1 MAALLRTQSPES
13 LQRLPKR
20 GARNNNNAMT
30 LSISGAAPRQA
41 AMSVLLALSATHLLN
56 DTIQSLIPAIYPI
69 IKDSYQLDYVQIG
82 LISLAFQIA
91 ASLLQP
97 VVGFV
102 TDRHPM
108 PYSMVAGMT
117 CSLIGL
123 VALAYAGSYGLL
135 LLAAACVGLGSSIFH
150 PEATRMARNASGG
163 KHGFAQAIFQIGG
176 QTGSAIG
183 PLLAA
188 FIIVPRGQA
197 SLTWFSGA
205 ALVAILLMIWIA
217 RSDAIPAR
225 LPRKADAGQ
234 GTSAVRPSWPVMG
247 AIAVLIVLLFSK
259 YAYTA
264 SFTSFYTFYLMAKF
278 GVSIQTSQ
286 VMLFLFLASSA
297 VGALGGGIVGDRI
310 GRRPIIWFSI
320 LGALPFTLILP
331 YADLFWTGVLTIVIN
346 LIMSSAFS
354 AILIYA
360 LELLP
365 GRVGLVGGFFYGV
378 TFGLAGIA
386 AALLGAFA
394 DQVGIETVYRFCSYL
409 PAMGLLAWFLP
420 RPRTTAEV

>member
-1 MAALLRTQSPES
+1 
-13 LQRLPKR
+13 
-20 GARNNNNAMT
+20 
-30 LSISGAAPRQA
+30 
-41 AMSVLLALSATHLLN
+41 MSVLLALSATHLLN

-69 IKDSYQLDYVQIG
+69 IKDAYRLDYVQIG
-82 LISLAFQIA
+82 LITLTFQFT

-97 VVGFV
+97 AVGFV
-102 TDRHPM
+102 TDRHPL
-108 PYSMVAGMT
+108 PHSMVAGMAF
-117 CSLIGL
+117 SLVGLIG
-123 VALAYAGSYGLL
+123 LAYAGSYALL
-135 LLAAACVGLGSSIFH
+135 LLAAGCVGLGSSIFH
-150 PEATRMARNASGG
+150 PEATRVARNASGG
-163 KHGFAQAIFQIGG
+163 RHGFAQAIFQIGG
-176 QTGSAIG
+176 QTGSAVG

-188 FIIVPRGQA
+188 FVIVPRGQT
-197 SLTWFSGA
+197 SLAWFSGA
-205 ALVAILLMIWIA
+205 AFVAILLMIWIA
-217 RSDAIPAR
+217 RSVVRVPAR
-225 LPRKADAGQ
+225 PPRQADAGST
-234 GTSAVRPSWPVMG
+234 GTDAAARPLRAVIVP
-247 AIAVLIVLLFSK
+247 IAVLIILLFSK

-264 SFTSFYTFYLMAKF
+264 SFTSFYTFYLMGKF

-297 VGALGGGIVGDRI
+297 AGALAGGIVGDRV

-346 LIMSSAFS
+346 LIMSSAFA

-365 GRVGLVGGFFYGV
+365 GRVGLVSGFFYGV

-386 AALLGAFA
+386 AALLGALA
-394 DQVGIETVYRFCSYL
+394 DQVGIETVYRMCSFL

-420 RPRTTAEV
+420 RPSTAADV

>member
-1 MAALLRTQSPES
+1 MA
-13 LQRLPKR
+13 
-20 GARNNNNAMT
+20 
-30 LSISGAAPRQA
+30 
-41 AMSVLLALSATHLLN
+41 VLVALSATHLLN

-69 IKDSYQLDYVQIG
+69 IKQSYQLDYVQIG
-82 LISLAFQIA
+82 LITLTFQIS

-97 VVGFV
+97 FVGFV
-102 TDRHPM
+102 TDRYPM
-108 PYSMVAGMT
+108 PYSMVAGMA

-123 VALAYAGSYGLL
+123 IALASAGSYPLL
-135 LLAAACVGLGSSIFH
+135 LLASACVGLGSSIFH
-150 PEATRMARNASGG
+150 PEATRLARNASGG

-188 FIIVPRGQA
+188 FVIVPRGQT
-197 SLTWFSGA
+197 SLAWFSAA

-217 RSDAIPAR
+217 RSDDRVPPRPPRNAD
-225 LPRKADAGQ
+225 RKADAGP
-234 GTSAVRPSWPVMG
+234 GTGSGSAAQPSWPVVV

-264 SFTSFYTFYLMAKF
+264 SFTSFYTFYLMGKF

-346 LIMSSAFS
+346 LIMSSAFA

-386 AALLGAFA
+386 AALLGALA
-394 DQVGIETVYRFCSYL
+394 DQVGIETVYRICSFL
-409 PAMGLLAWFLP
+409 PAMGLLTWFLP
-420 RPRTTAEV
+420 RLNTAATV

>member
-1 MAALLRTQSPES
+1 
-13 LQRLPKR
+13 
-20 GARNNNNAMT
+20 MT
-30 LSISGAAPRQA
+30 LSISGALPRQA
-41 AMSVLLALSATHLLN
+41 TLSVLIALSVTHLLN

-69 IKDSYQLDYVQIG
+69 IKQSYQLDYVQIG
-82 LISLAFQIA
+82 LITLTFQVS

-97 VVGFV
+97 FVGFV

-108 PYSMVAGMT
+108 PYSMVVGMA

-123 VALAYAGSYGLL
+123 IALAYAGSYELL
-135 LLAAACVGLGSSIFH
+135 LLASVCVGLGSSIFH
-150 PEATRMARNASGG
+150 PEATRTARNASGG

-188 FIIVPRGQA
+188 FVIVPRGQT
-197 SLTWFSGA
+197 SLAWFSVA
-205 ALVAILLMIWIA
+205 AFVAILLMIWIA
-217 RSDAIPAR
+217 RSDVRVPAR
-225 LPRKADAGQ
+225 LPRRADAEPRT
-234 GTSAVRPSWPVMG
+234 GTESAARPLRSVIVP
-247 AIAVLIVLLFSK
+247 IAVLIILLFSK

-264 SFTSFYTFYLMAKF
+264 SFTSFYTFYLMGKF

-297 VGALGGGIVGDRI
+297 AGALGGGIVGDRV
-310 GRRPIIWFSI
+310 GRRPIILFSI

-331 YADLFWTGVLTIVIN
+331 YADLFWTGALTIVIN
-346 LIMSSAFS
+346 LIMSSAFA

-365 GRVGLVGGFFYGV
+365 GRVGLVSGFFYGV

-386 AALLGAFA
+386 AALLGALA
-394 DQVGIETVYRFCSYL
+394 DQVGIETVYRICSYL

-420 RPRTTAEV
+420 RLDTAADV

>member
-1 MAALLRTQSPES
+1 MTTSVSAAL
-13 LQRLPKR
+13 
-20 GARNNNNAMT
+20 
-30 LSISGAAPRQA
+30 PRQA

-69 IKDSYQLDYVQIG
+69 IKDAYRLDYVQIG
-82 LISLAFQIA
+82 LITLTFQFT

-102 TDRHPM
+102 TDRHPL
-108 PYSMVAGMT
+108 PHSMVAGMAF
-117 CSLIGL
+117 SLVGLIG
-123 VALAYAGSYGLL
+123 LAYAGSYALL
-135 LLAAACVGLGSSIFH
+135 LLAAGCVGLGSSIFH
-150 PEATRMARNASGG
+150 PEATRVARNASGG
-163 KHGFAQAIFQIGG
+163 RHGFAQAIFQIGG
-176 QTGSAIG
+176 QTGSAVG

-188 FIIVPRGQA
+188 FVIVPRGQT
-197 SLTWFSGA
+197 SLAWFSGA
-205 ALVAILLMIWIA
+205 AFVAILLMIWIA
-217 RSDAIPAR
+217 RSVVRVPAR
-225 LPRKADAGQ
+225 PPKKADAGS
-234 GTSAVRPSWPVMG
+234 TETEAAARPLRAVIVP
-247 AIAVLIVLLFSK
+247 ITVLIILLFSK

-264 SFTSFYTFYLMAKF
+264 SFTSFYTFYLMGKF

-297 VGALGGGIVGDRI
+297 AGALAGGIVGDRV

-346 LIMSSAFS
+346 LIMSSAFA

-365 GRVGLVGGFFYGV
+365 GRVGLVSGFFYGV

-386 AALLGAFA
+386 AALLGALA
-394 DQVGIETVYRFCSYL
+394 DQVGIETVYRMCSFL

-420 RPRTTAEV
+420 RLSTATD

>member
-1 MAALLRTQSPES
+1 MTTSVSAAL
-13 LQRLPKR
+13 
-20 GARNNNNAMT
+20 
-30 LSISGAAPRQA
+30 PRQA
-41 AMSVLLALSATHLLN
+41 AMSVLVALSATHLLN

-69 IKDSYQLDYVQIG
+69 IKDAYRLDYVQIG
-82 LISLAFQIA
+82 LITLTFQFT

-102 TDRHPM
+102 TDKHPL
-108 PYSMVAGMT
+108 PHSMVAGMAF
-117 CSLIGL
+117 SLVGLIG
-123 VALAYAGSYGLL
+123 LAYAGSYALL
-135 LLAAACVGLGSSIFH
+135 LLAAGCVGLGSSIFH
-150 PEATRMARNASGG
+150 PEATRVARNASGG
-163 KHGFAQAIFQIGG
+163 RHGFAQAVFQIGG

-188 FIIVPRGQA
+188 FVIVPRGQT
-197 SLTWFSGA
+197 SLAWFSA
-205 ALVAILLMIWIA
+205 AAFVAILLMIWIA
-217 RSDAIPAR
+217 RSVVRVPAR
-225 LPRKADAGQ
+225 PPKKADAGHS
-234 GTSAVRPSWPVMG
+234 TETEAAARPLRSVIVP
-247 AIAVLIVLLFSK
+247 ITVLIILLFSK

-264 SFTSFYTFYLMAKF
+264 SFTSFYTFYLMGKF

-297 VGALGGGIVGDRI
+297 AGALAGGVVGDRI

-346 LIMSSAFS
+346 LIMSSAFA

-365 GRVGLVGGFFYGV
+365 GRVGLVSGFFYGV

-386 AALLGAFA
+386 AALLGALA
-394 DQVGIETVYRFCSYL
+394 DQLGIETVYRICSFL
-409 PAMGLLAWFLP
+409 PAMGLLAFFLP
-420 RPRTTAEV
+420 RLSTAAEA

>member
-1 MAALLRTQSPES
+1 
-13 LQRLPKR
+13 
-20 GARNNNNAMT
+20 
-30 LSISGAAPRQA
+30 
-41 AMSVLLALSATHLLN
+41 MSVLVALSATHLLN

-69 IKDSYQLDYVQIG
+69 IKQSYQLDYVQIG
-82 LISLAFQIA
+82 LISLTFQIS

-97 VVGFV
+97 FVGFV
-102 TDRHPM
+102 TDRRPM
-108 PYSMVAGMT
+108 PYSMVVGMT

-123 VALAYAGSYGLL
+123 IALAYAGSYGLL
-135 LLAAACVGLGSSIFH
+135 LLASACVGLGSSIFH

-163 KHGFAQAIFQIGG
+163 QHGFAQAIFQIGG
-176 QTGSAIG
+176 QTGSAVG

-188 FIIVPRGQA
+188 FVIVPRGQT

-217 RSDAIPAR
+217 RSDVSIPAR
-225 LPRKADAGQ
+225 PPRRADAGR
-234 GTSAVRPSWPVMG
+234 GTETEAATRPSRSVIV

-264 SFTSFYTFYLMAKF
+264 SFTSFYTFYLMGKF

-320 LGALPFTLILP
+320 LGALPFTLIVP
-331 YADLFWTGVLTIVIN
+331 YADLFWTGALTIVIN

-386 AALLGAFA
+386 AALLGALA
-394 DQVGIETVYRFCSYL
+394 DQVGIETVYRFCSFL

-420 RPRTTAEV
+420 RPSTAADV

>member
-1 MAALLRTQSPES
+1 
-13 LQRLPKR
+13 
-20 GARNNNNAMT
+20 
-30 LSISGAAPRQA
+30 
-41 AMSVLLALSATHLLN
+41 MSVLVALSATHLLN

-69 IKDSYQLDYVQIG
+69 IKQSYQLDYVQIG
-82 LISLAFQIA
+82 LISLTFQIS

-97 VVGFV
+97 FVGFV
-102 TDRHPM
+102 TDRRPM
-108 PYSMVAGMT
+108 PYSMVVGMT

-123 VALAYAGSYGLL
+123 IALAYAGSYGLL
-135 LLAAACVGLGSSIFH
+135 LLASACVGLGSSIFH

-163 KHGFAQAIFQIGG
+163 QHGFAQAIFQIGG
-176 QTGSAIG
+176 QTGSAVG

-188 FIIVPRGQA
+188 FVIVPRGQT

-217 RSDAIPAR
+217 RSDVSIPAR
-225 LPRKADAGQ
+225 PPRRADAGR
-234 GTSAVRPSWPVMG
+234 GTETEAATRPSRSVIV

-264 SFTSFYTFYLMAKF
+264 SFTSFYTFYLMGKF

-320 LGALPFTLILP
+320 LGALPFTLLVP

-386 AALLGAFA
+386 AALLGALA
-394 DQVGIETVYRFCSYL
+394 DQVGIETVYRICSFL

-420 RPRTTAEV
+420 RPSTAADV